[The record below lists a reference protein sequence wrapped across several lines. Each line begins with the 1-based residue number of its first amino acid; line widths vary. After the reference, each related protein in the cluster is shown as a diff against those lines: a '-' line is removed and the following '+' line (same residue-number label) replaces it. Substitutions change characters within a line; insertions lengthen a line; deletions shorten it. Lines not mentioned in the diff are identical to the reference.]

1 MRLRRG
7 VKVSIVAL
15 AAALSLYASGGILT
29 QGERGALMLLILAAG
44 LWMTEAL
51 PLAATS
57 LLIPLL
63 QSVLGIQGF
72 RQALQPFFD
81 PVVML
86 LLGGFL
92 LAVAVDK
99 HDLDEYIAHL
109 ILSRFGGDARLLI
122 LLTMLTTAL
131 LSMWISNT
139 ASTALMLTIALRM
152 TEEVRDSRGNLPKIL
167 VLGVAYS
174 ATVGGLAT
182 LVGTTTTAMAAG
194 MLREM
199 TGYEI
204 TFIGWSLLGLPIT
217 LTMIPIIWLLL
228 LTLFPTDVRRL
239 PTLEGGRRLNPRQ
252 RLTLI
257 IFIASIILWAT
268 GRLPQPLARLIG
280 WSGHGLSSGAVAAL
294 IGFTLFLA
302 GLLDAHD
309 ISRVDWGTL
318 LLIGGGLSL
327 GSALEVSGLTARIG
341 GVILSLGG
349 LPRALMLMLIAFL
362 SLGVSIIASNTA
374 SAGILLPIVI
384 GMSRALGMRPS
395 IPAAIVG
402 IATSLDFM
410 LPVGTPPNAIAY
422 STGRVS
428 LREMIKAGI
437 LLDIISGLLT
447 TLMALT
453 LWPHIMG

>member
-1 MRLRRG
+1 MKLGRG
-7 VKVSIVAL
+7 AKFIAVAS
-15 AAALSLYASGGILT
+15 ASALSFYASSGLLA
-29 QGERGALMLLILAAG
+29 QGERCALTLLILAAG

-63 QSVLGIQGF
+63 QSMLGIQGF
-72 RQALQPFFD
+72 REALQPFFD

-99 HDLDEYIAHL
+99 HDLDEYIAHQ

-139 ASTALMLTIALRM
+139 ASTALMLAIALRM
-152 TEEVRDSRGNLPKIL
+152 TEEVRDSRGNLSKIL

-204 TFIGWSLLGLPIT
+204 TFLGWSLLGLPIT

-228 LTLFPTDVRRL
+228 LTLFPTDVKRL
-239 PTLEGGRRLNPRQ
+239 PTLEVELEMNPRQ

-257 IFIASIILWAT
+257 LFASSIVLWAT
-268 GRLPQPLARLIG
+268 GRLPEPLARLLG
-280 WSGHGLSSGAVAAL
+280 WGGHGLSSGAVAAL
-294 IGFTLFLA
+294 IGFLLFLT
-302 GLLDAHD
+302 GLLDEHD

-327 GSALEVSGLTARIG
+327 GSALKVSGLTARIG
-341 GVILSLGG
+341 RVILSLGG
-349 LPRALMLMLIAFL
+349 LPTSMTLLLIAFL

-384 GMSRALGMRPS
+384 GMSGAMGIRAS
-395 IPAAIVG
+395 IPAAVVG

-422 STGRVS
+422 STGKVS

-437 LLDIISGLLT
+437 LLDIIGGLLT
-447 TLMALT
+447 TLMALI
-453 LWPHIMG
+453 LWPHIL

>member
-1 MRLRRG
+1 MKLGRG
-7 VKVSIVAL
+7 VKFIAVAL
-15 AAALSLYASGGILT
+15 VAALSFYASSGLASE
-29 QGERGALMLLILAAG
+29 ERCALVLLILAAG

-63 QSVLGIQGF
+63 QSMLGIQGF

-92 LAVAVDK
+92 LAVAIDK
-99 HDLDEYIAHL
+99 HDLDEYIAHQ

-139 ASTALMLTIALRM
+139 ASTALMLAIALRM
-152 TEEVRDSRGNLPKIL
+152 TEEVRDLRGNLPKVL

-194 MLREM
+194 MLREL

-204 TFIGWSLLGLPIT
+204 TFLGWSLLGLPIT

-228 LTLFPTDVRRL
+228 LTLFPTDVKRL
-239 PTLEGGRRLNPRQ
+239 PMLEVKTGLSPRQ
-252 RLTLI
+252 RSTLI
-257 IFIASIILWAT
+257 LFAASIILWAT
-268 GRLPQPLARLIG
+268 GRLPEPLARLLG
-280 WSGHGLSSGAVAAL
+280 WGGHGLSSGAVAAL
-294 IGFTLFLA
+294 IGFLLFLT
-302 GLLDAHD
+302 GLLDEHD
-309 ISRVDWGTL
+309 LSRVDWGTL

-327 GSALEVSGLTARIG
+327 GSALEASGLTARIG
-341 GVILSLGG
+341 ELILSLGK
-349 LPRALMLMLIAFL
+349 LPSSVALLLIAFL

-384 GMSRALGMRPS
+384 SMSRALGIRAS

-422 STGRVS
+422 STGKVS
-428 LREMIKAGI
+428 LREMIKAGA
-437 LLDIISGLLT
+437 LLDIIGGLLT
-447 TLMALT
+447 TLMALI
-453 LWPHIMG
+453 LWPHIL